1 MKKALAD
8 KKLVQASQSEQGW
21 WSEKL
26 LFCANPPLGAI
37 PWAKACVSFIGASG
51 CFNRNTL
58 A

>member
-37 PWAKACVSFIGASG
+37 P
-51 CFNRNTL
+51 
-58 A
+58 

>member
-37 PWAKACVSFIGASG
+37 PWARRALASLGPAGAS
-51 CFNRNTL
+51 TEIL
-58 A
+58 